1 MNQYSN
7 EQPPFNLKKI
17 IPIALLGVIFIVL
30 IAFGSSMTV
39 TIPEGHSGVIFRQF
53 DGGLNP
59 EEAPFGEGF
68 HIIAPWNRM
77 IVYEVRQ
84 QEISET
90 MNVLSSNGL
99 EIDVDVSI
107 WFRPEKSKLG
117 DLHSE
122 LGTEY
127 SKKVVIPSLR
137 SSTRSVIGRFTPE
150 EIYSTERDAIQ
161 NDINEEAQKLLKEK
175 YVQLDKILIRSIIL
189 PATIKGAIERKL
201 KQEQESLEYEFKL
214 EKAQKEAE
222 RQRIEAEGKAK
233 ANEIIS
239 RSLTDKILREKGIE
253 ATLKLSESENSKVIV
268 VGSGKDGLPII
279 LGNQ

>member
-1 MNQYSN
+1 MF
-7 EQPPFNLKKI
+7 PF
-17 IPIALLGVIFIVL
+17 
-30 IAFGSSMTV
+30 
-39 TIPEGHSGVIFRQF
+39 
-53 DGGLNP
+53 
-59 EEAPFGEGF
+59 
-68 HIIAPWNRM
+68 
-77 IVYEVRQ
+77 
-84 QEISET
+84 
-90 MNVLSSNGL
+90 
-99 EIDVDVSI
+99 
-107 WFRPEKSKLG
+107 FRPEKSDLG
-117 DLHSE
+117 YLHSE
-122 LGTEY
+122 LGTSY
-127 SKKVVIPSLR
+127 ANKVVIPSLR
-137 SSTRSVIGRFTPE
+137 SSARNVIGRFTPE

-161 NDINEEAQKLLKEK
+161 NDIFKETKKLLDEK
-175 YVQLDKILIRSIIL
+175 FVQLDKILIRSITL
-189 PATIKGAIERKL
+189 PPTIKGAIERKL

>member
-7 EQPPFNLKKI
+7 QESFNLKKI
-17 IPIALLGVIFIVL
+17 IPIALLLVVFIVL

-53 DGGLNP
+53 GGGLDP
-59 EEAPFGEGF
+59 KEEPFGEGF

-77 IVYEVRQ
+77 IVYEIRQ
-84 QEISET
+84 QEVSET

-99 EIDVDVSI
+99 EIFVDVSI
-107 WFRPEKSKLG
+107 WYRPLKSELG
-117 DLHSE
+117 YLHSE
-122 LGTEY
+122 LGTNY

-161 NDINEEAQKLLKEK
+161 QDIYGETQKLLQEK
-175 YVQLDKILIRSIIL
+175 FVQLDKILIRSITL
-189 PATIKGAIERKL
+189 PSTIKNAIERKL

-214 EKAQKEAE
+214 EKAKKEAE
-222 RQRIEAEGKAK
+222 RQRIEAEGKAR

-239 RSLTDKILREKGIE
+239 RSLTDKILTEKGIE
-253 ATLKLSESENSKVIV
+253 ATLKLSESENAKVIV
-268 VGSGKDGLPII
+268 VGSGDNGLPII